1 MQIYD
6 IPVSV
11 AIVIAQTRNYSLS
24 YHNCH
29 PYSYILG
36 SAMKMKIA
44 VKGGAAVDPDSGN
57 YIISFPFLSREFAH
71 AQ

>member
-24 YHNCH
+24 YHNCY
-29 PYSYILG
+29 PYSYILEY
-36 SAMKMKIA
+36 AKKMKIA

-57 YIISFPFLSREFAH
+57 FINL
-71 AQ
+71 